1 MSPST
6 PLLRPTTLAALVASA
21 LLGACGG
28 GAGNAGSAFESAQFA
43 DASFADRDEITVN
56 EAACLAPARWVAIS
70 AFGDDT
76 LPLYPRDLIRLLT
89 T

>member
-43 DASFADRDEITVN
+43 DASLVPPPTSDEAPPIGGESAPEPV
-56 EAACLAPARWVAIS
+56 EVQREQAASTSCTAP
-70 AFGDDT
+70 T
-76 LPLYPRDLIRLLT
+76 
-89 T
+89 